1 MAERCIFLSSFTVE
15 RLYRNLLQL
24 PRKYLEDE
32 KLAVVIPT
40 FAMVKESDEGS
51 VSDCVNLYCFLVN
64 PLQLPIS
71 LPSEHPHSQQ
81 SDPREPNHSPEDTGP
96 FSDILCAVLRD
107 S

>member
-1 MAERCIFLSSFTVE
+1 MAERWVFRHSFTVE

-51 VSDCVNLYCFLVN
+51 VSDCVNLYGFRWYAS
-64 PLQLPIS
+64 QLPIS
-71 LPSEHPHSQQ
+71 LPPEHPHSQQ
-81 SDPREPNHSPEDTGP
+81 SDPREPNDSPEDTGP
-96 FSDILCAVLRD
+96 FGDILCRFPRV